1 MVYKTNNYITL
12 GQVFTPQFIVD
23 DMLKLIKNN
32 GNILEPSCGDGAF
45 SKNLKNVVAI
55 EVDKNVCPDYA
66 LNIDFFFY
74 SIDNKFDTIIGN
86 PPYVRFQDIQEKTKN
101 KLDMSLFDERSNLY
115 LFFIYKCILHLK
127 SHGELIFIVP
137 RDFLK
142 LTSAIKL
149 NNFIY
154 QNGTITDIIE
164 LGDSKIFQNA
174 CPNCVIFRFEK
185 DNFSRITNITK
196 RFQVINGQMIF
207 TSNNYNIK
215 FSDLFFVKVGAVS
228 GADSLFE
235 NTNGNLDFVC
245 SYTNKTGKTKKMFY
259 NIKTQ
264 ELEQVKE
271 KLINRKIKKFNE
283 DNWFMWGRNCYI
295 SNEERIYVNQKT
307 RNKKP
312 FFYNKCKY
320 YDGAILAIFPKFKCK
335 DFEKLA
341 DDFNKVDWDELGF
354 VCDGRFIFNQKSLEN
369 RLV

>member
-1 MVYKTNNYITL
+1 M
-12 GQVFTPQFIVD
+12 
-23 DMLKLIKNN
+23 
-32 GNILEPSCGDGAF
+32 
-45 SKNLKNVVAI
+45 
-55 EVDKNVCPDYA
+55 
-66 LNIDFFFY
+66 
-74 SIDNKFDTIIGN
+74 
-86 PPYVRFQDIQEKTKN
+86 
-101 KLDMSLFDERSNLY
+101 RSNLY

-164 LGDSKIFQNA
+164 LGDGKIFQNA

-207 TSNNYNIK
+207 TANNYNIK

-235 NTNGNLDFVC
+235 NKNGNVDFVC

-264 ELEQVKE
+264 ELEKVKE

-320 YDGAILAIFPKFKCK
+320 YDGSILAIFPKFKCK

-341 DDFNKVDWDELGF
+341 DDFNKVDWNELGF

-369 RLV
+369 TLLPDWFSEYMN